1 MRRLKLLGVLLLS
14 LLVLGSTSSIALS
27 RSTKTMDALP
37 ANPTNPD
44 FNVLTKKLLSG
55 EPIYFYGKDAPKNA
69 QRLIDALHNK
79 LGVVIHFNRIN
90 TSDIRFIGIVIRP
103 TNGNRYYT
111 AYYIVE
117 GPNINLQSEILNLQ
131 KLRDNVKKLD
141 LSYTASQISPLNLE
155 VSDNWNR
162 IGSISWK
169 RSTLV
174 YLGQYAYLEFKADY
188 SYVTTTSGQYWYL
201 VHTTH
206 QGRPTTSTIAVKD
219 LETIIDANHPQ
230 NTWQQI
236 EDWCPKNNGGPT
248 TIYSYTFTVDNENG
262 GSATAT
268 VSYETSAG
276 YYMKWYDYT
285 SGYESKLDV
294 VHELYKEQIGLD
306 IAWGAQFTVEPSA
319 IFSADP
325 SKGGGYTYYLSLD
338 HTAKGNFYVR
348 SPSGPIYI
356 KSPSPIQFHVTV
368 YPWTIIE
375 S

>member
-1 MRRLKLLGVLLLS
+1 MGRLKLLGVLLLS
-14 LLVLGSTSSIALS
+14 LLVLGSTSSMAFTP
-27 RSTKTMDALP
+27 TKPKDTLP
-37 ANPTNPD
+37 ANPANVD
-44 FNVLTKKLLSG
+44 FNVLTKKLFSG
-55 EPIYFYGKDAPKNA
+55 EPVYFYGKDAPKNA

-79 LGVVIHFNRIN
+79 LGVVIDFNKANI
-90 TSDIRFIGIVIRP
+90 SDISFIGIVIKP
-103 TNGNRYYT
+103 TNGDRYYT
-111 AYYIVE
+111 AYYIVK
-117 GPNINLQSEILNLQ
+117 GSIDLQNEIMNLQ
-131 KLRDNVKKLD
+131 KLSEDVRKLD
-141 LSYTASQISPLNLE
+141 LSYAPSPLSLE

-174 YLGQYAYLEFKADY
+174 YLGQYVYIEFKADY

-206 QGRPTTSTIAVKD
+206 QGRPTTSNIAVKS
-219 LETIIDANHPQ
+219 LETIMDANHPQ

-248 TIYSYTFTVDNENG
+248 TIYSYTFTVDNANE

-276 YYMKWYDYT
+276 YYMWYDYT

-338 HTAKGNFYVR
+338 QIAKGSFYVR
-348 SPSGPIYI
+348 SPTGVIYT
-356 KSPSPIQFHVTV
+356 KTPSPIQFHVTV
-368 YPWTIIE
+368 YPWTVIE